1 MNEKIM
7 NFSSDTLYKSK
18 LKAHESV
25 KDHLLVDTII
35 KDNNMIVS
43 ENDNLEII
51 SQPLIFIDTS
61 NYRFFET
68 SDVDSASRFN
78 MGEAKICKYLVDYL
92 KNIIN
97 TRNNINNVIGNQ
109 NLEYKEFNNLNFI
122 GVITPYSAQVNYLK
136 NLMPMEEY
144 PELEISTVD
153 GFQGREKEIIILNLV
168 RSNKKHEVGF
178 LADRRRLNVAITR
191 AKRMCILIC
200 DSSTVK
206 NDEFIKKMIEYFSE
220 KALSIDINFNIFDH
234 KEIEDIQLETD
245 ILSQKNKKVKEQ
257 LEKEENTLRSIHNKD
272 ISKNLDK
279 KKKKKKNKKPNEKET
294 NTSFYKNN
302 TNIINDIIN
311 NQNEKNNQNIIH
323 NNHHGNQ
330 HIAKKEVSIEF
341 VKRIHGFI
349 EDFMNSDEIETKIEG
364 LDNIERKYIHVYAEI
379 KNLIHESIV
388 RKKIIYIFV
397 NSKL

>member
-1 MNEKIM
+1 
-7 NFSSDTLYKSK
+7 
-18 LKAHESV
+18 
-25 KDHLLVDTII
+25 
-35 KDNNMIVS
+35 
-43 ENDNLEII
+43 
-51 SQPLIFIDTS
+51 
-61 NYRFFET
+61 
-68 SDVDSASRFN
+68 
-78 MGEAKICKYLVDYL
+78 
-92 KNIIN
+92 
-97 TRNNINNVIGNQ
+97 
-109 NLEYKEFNNLNFI
+109 
-122 GVITPYSAQVNYLK
+122 
-136 NLMPMEEY
+136 
-144 PELEISTVD
+144 
-153 GFQGREKEIIILNLV
+153 
-168 RSNKKHEVGF
+168 
-178 LADRRRLNVAITR
+178 
-191 AKRMCILIC
+191 
-200 DSSTVK
+200 
-206 NDEFIKKMIEYFSE
+206 
-220 KALSIDINFNIFDH
+220 
-234 KEIEDIQLETD
+234 
-245 ILSQKNKKVKEQ
+245 